1 MIVFLMLMVLGQAP
15 TFFSSTFPLEELQNK
30 QAVLETNFG
39 TIVLDLLA
47 DVAPTHVAHF
57 MTQVNEGA
65 YDGTVFHRVIA
76 MGIIQ
81 GGDPLSTDPLQQ
93 ERYGTGGLGTLEFE
107 PNAEQPTRGAVA
119 AVLIPGDRD
128 SGGSQ
133 FFICITDQLALEGQY
148 TIFARVKEG
157 ILVAQKMSLV
167 AANADGMPDERV
179 EILNA
184 FIRDTPPP
192 EPEPFAE
199 ETIEELLQYRAVIE
213 TSMGDI
219 TIELFA
225 DRAPNHVRSLLRL
238 ASAGVYDGT
247 ALHRVARGFVI
258 QGGFLATRQEPLDER
273 QFAYVRELQPE
284 FNPTPHERG
293 ILSMA
298 HGDDPAS
305 ATSSFFIVL
314 APAPAL
320 DNLYTVFGRVVE
332 GLDIV
337 EQIEAVPVNGE
348 EPVTRIEVTTVHVV
362 SNAS

>member
-1 MIVFLMLMVLGQAP
+1 MLLGLAQAVD
-15 TFFSSTFPLEELQNK
+15 FFMTTLTPEELQEK
-30 QAVLETNFG
+30 QVVLETTAG

-47 DVAPTHVAHF
+47 DAAPTHVAHF
-57 MTQVNEGA
+57 IARVNEGA
-65 YDGTVFHRVIA
+65 YDGTIFHRVIP

-81 GGDPLSTDPLQQ
+81 GGDPLSTDPSQQ
-93 ERYGTGGLGTLEFE
+93 ALYGTGGLGALEFE
-107 PNAEQPTRGAVA
+107 PNDEKATRGAVA
-119 AVLIPGDRD
+119 AVLVPGDRD

-133 FFICITDQLALEGQY
+133 FFICITDQAALDGEY
-148 TIFARVKEG
+148 TVFARVREG
-157 ILVAQKMSLV
+157 ILVAQEMSLV
-167 AANADGMPDERV
+167 AADADGTPAERV
-179 EILNA
+179 EILSA
-184 FIRDTPPP
+184 IIRDTPPP
-192 EPEPFAE
+192 EPEPFAD
-199 ETIEELLQYRAVIE
+199 ETIEELSQHWAVIE

-219 TIELFA
+219 TIELYA
-225 DRAPNHVRSLLRL
+225 DRAPNHVRALLRL

-247 ALHRVARGFVI
+247 ALHRVAPGFVI
-258 QGGFLATRQEPLDER
+258 QGGFLATRQEPLDEG

-332 GLDIV
+332 GLDVV

-348 EPVTRIEVTTVHVV
+348 EPVTRIEVTTVRVV
-362 SNAS
+362 PSAP